1 MIIASP
7 ALGARLAQP
16 GPLQALIRV
25 LVTAFARRPPVPLE
39 TLAMND
45 TLLLVGHGSR
55 RPGSNDEVE
64 AFVQLWRQRHPDWRI
79 ELCFIELAETLLDAG
94 ARPRRHPRPAVMV
107 LPLILNAASHVKK
120 DIPAAIAAAR
130 VRHPTIEFACAP
142 HLGWRRIF
150 AIVKR
155 RLDGLMRDMAMP
167 DPRTTGVI
175 LLGRGSSDASA
186 NGDMARLA
194 RWVYEASDHE
204 LVDIAF
210 TDVTHPRLESVVQR
224 QVRLGMSQTWCSRS
238 TCSAVLIERIG
249 AQMARLRPVYP
260 RRVSRWVPT
269 LATTRVYWRC
279 STSARHGGGD
289 RRRTARLRWLRLSSR
304 PPPNTSTSWA

>member
-1 MIIASP
+1 
-7 ALGARLAQP
+7 
-16 GPLQALIRV
+16 
-25 LVTAFARRPPVPLE
+25 
-39 TLAMND
+39 MND

-94 ARPRRHPRPAVMV
+94 LDRAATHGRRVMV

-142 HLGWRRIF
+142 HLGLGREIF

-224 QVRLGMSQTWCSRS
+224 QVRLGMSQILVQPVYLFSG
-238 TCSAVLIERIG
+238 VLIERIG

-260 RRVSRWVPT
+260 QASFALGSYFGHDEGLLALLDERATAAATDDALLDCDGCTFQQAAAEHLHPHGHDAGHGAAPDPRRHHHHAAPSAPT
-269 LATTRVYWRC
+269 
-279 STSARHGGGD
+279 HGGGGD
-289 RRRTARLRWLRLSSR
+289 HLHHA
-304 PPPNTSTSWA
+304 